1 LSCPGAAANILK
13 GGYNLVAMDDKNI
26 RHCSISSVE
35 ATVSPEATVSQEVI
49 ISPDATSSVEAIAR
63 YAALHGK
70 H

>member
-1 LSCPGAAANILK
+1 
-13 GGYNLVAMDDKNI
+13 MDDKNI